1 MRILLIGTVEFS
13 EKALRFLHRIGAH
26 LVGVVTMPDTGINA
40 DFADLK
46 TTAEELHL
54 PCLTTR
60 KINSAESIVWMKER
74 QPDIIFCFG
83 WSRLLGPDVLSLT
96 PKGVIG
102 FHPTLLPANRGR
114 HPLIW
119 AKVLGLKES
128 GCTFFQ
134 MDAGAD
140 TGPILAQA
148 QFDIVEEDDARSLY
162 TKMTDCALPLLQH
175 VLESYA
181 RNTLN
186 PRSQNPEA
194 GNTWRK
200 RSMPDGYLDFRM
212 HTQTLL
218 NVVRALTKPYVGAH
232 VLWNQ
237 EVLSI
242 WKAERGPSDVAPNLE
257 PGKILQVI
265 DDRILVKTADA
276 SIWLTQHDF
285 KELPQAGNY
294 F

>member
-13 EKALRFLHRIGAH
+13 EKALRFLQSVGAN
-26 LVGVVTMPDTGINA
+26 LVGVITMPETGLNA
-40 DFADLK
+40 DYADLK
-46 TTAEELHL
+46 KTADELIL
-54 PCLTTR
+54 PCLIT
-60 KINSAESIVWMKER
+60 KAINSEASITWIKER
-74 QPDIIFCFG
+74 KADIIFCFG

-119 AKVLGLKES
+119 AKVLGLKAS

-148 QFDIVEEDDARSLY
+148 QFDIKEEDDARSLY
-162 TKMTDCALPLLQH
+162 TKMTECALKLLDNLLH
-175 VLESYA
+175 ILERDA
-181 RNTLN
+181 LRPQMQDAQT
-186 PRSQNPEA
+186 

-212 HTQTLL
+212 HTKTLL

-232 VLWNQ
+232 VIWNQ
-237 EVLSI
+237 EVVPI
-242 WKAERGPSDVAPNLE
+242 WKAEQGPVEVAPNLE
-257 PGKILQVI
+257 PGKILKVV
-265 DDRILVKTADA
+265 DDQILVKTADT

-285 KELPQAGNY
+285 KELPVAGNY